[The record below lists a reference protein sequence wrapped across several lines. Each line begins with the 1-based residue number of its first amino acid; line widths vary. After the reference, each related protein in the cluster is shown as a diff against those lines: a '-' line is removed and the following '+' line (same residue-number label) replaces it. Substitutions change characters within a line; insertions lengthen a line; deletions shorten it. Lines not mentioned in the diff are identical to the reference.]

1 MAASVYY
8 DGECPFCD
16 HYVKL
21 LRLKETAG
29 PVNLVDVRTDLALLE
44 DLQAQGF
51 NLDKG
56 MVVDID
62 GHRKGGADA
71 MNQLALL
78 STPSTTF
85 NRLNKWIMSN
95 AFLAAILYPLLR
107 MGRWCALF
115 FMGREQISAE
125 GEGAR
130 ARASIFGSLFALFSV
145 FHFFNY
151 LLEYVRFPPEWD
163 MMFIIF
169 SAVLLFFRPQSPR
182 LLWLLM
188 FASTLSAIVQAP
200 VQSNHTI
207 VRNFVVFGYWMSF
220 FYAMIR
226 NLRWSDIFANFTTAG
241 QGSLLVMYF
250 FGVFHKIN
258 SDFLNPETSCAVSL
272 WREMPKPLSL
282 IDNPAMHYLAIYG
295 TFAVEGILIAMLFH
309 RRTRHL
315 AVVGGILFHLLL
327 ALSNYAMY
335 ISFTTLAITL
345 HCLFLNEESALKIQD
360 SSFMKAIKIRVMNPA
375 YFVLVIILIMVL
387 AVVGLLRQYTVVTL
401 LMLPILLPFCYAI
414 IRHGASEKPLLN
426 LDVRWSSRT
435 IGVLLTSIFFLNCW
449 APYLGLKSAQAVN
462 MFANIRLEA
471 GVSNHLIMRA
481 PPGPFKYLED
491 VVTIDDAQGAARF
504 RFANSED
511 YGVVYYEILT
521 HLADNPEAKIS
532 YTRKGVTYTDM
543 TAEKLSDDIEN
554 ILHPKWFRK
563 WFLFR
568 NVELM
573 EPEPCST

>member
-1 MAASVYY
+1 MSASVYY

-16 HYVKL
+16 RYVTL
-21 LRLKETAG
+21 LRLKEAVG
-29 PVNLVDVRTDLALLE
+29 PVDLVDVRNNPALLE
-44 DLQAQGF
+44 ELQEQGF

-56 MVVDID
+56 MVVDFD
-62 GHRKGGADA
+62 GQRQGGADA
-71 MNQLALL
+71 VNQLALL

-85 NRLNKWIMSN
+85 NRVNKWIMSN
-95 AFLAAILYPLLR
+95 AFLAAFLYPILR

-115 FMGREQISAE
+115 FMGREQISE
-125 GEGAR
+125 DGDGAK
-130 ARASIFGSLFALFSV
+130 ARASIFGSLFALFSI

-151 LLEYVRFPPEWD
+151 MLEYGRFPPEWD

-169 SAVLLFFRPQSPR
+169 SAVLLFLRPQSPR

-188 FASTLSAIVQAP
+188 FASTLSAIAQAP

-207 VRNFVVFGYWMSF
+207 VRNFVLLGYWMSF

-226 NLRWSDIFANFTTAG
+226 NLRWSDIFTNFTTAG

-258 SDFLNPETSCAVSL
+258 SDFLNPETSCAVTL

-295 TFAVEGILIAMLFH
+295 TFAVEGLLIAMLFH

-335 ISFTTLAITL
+335 ISFTTLAIAL
-345 HCLFLNEESALKIQD
+345 HCLFLNEESALKIQ
-360 SSFMKAIKIRVMNPA
+360 SSNFMKSVTTRVMNPA
-375 YFVLVIILIMVL
+375 YYALAFVLIMVV
-387 AVVGLLRQYTVVTL
+387 AVVGFFRQYTVVTL

-414 IRHGASEKPLLN
+414 IRHGSSNKPLLRPG
-426 LDVRWSSRT
+426 LRWSSRT
-435 IGVLLTSIFFLNCW
+435 IGVILTSLFFLNCW
-449 APYLGLKSAQAVN
+449 APYLGLKSAQTVN

-471 GVSNHLIMRA
+471 GVSNHLVMRA

-491 VVTIDDAQGAARF
+491 VVTIDDPQDP
-504 RFANSED
+504 NSEV
-511 YGVVYYEILT
+511 YGVVYYEILSY
-521 HLADNPEAKIS
+521 LSDNPQAKVS
-532 YTRKGVTYTDM
+532 YTRKGVSYTDM
-543 TAEKLSDDIEN
+543 TAEKLSGDIESV
-554 ILHPKWFRK
+554 LHPKWFRK
-563 WFLFR
+563 WFHFKK
-568 NVELM
+568 VELIR
-573 EPEPCST
+573 PEPCGV